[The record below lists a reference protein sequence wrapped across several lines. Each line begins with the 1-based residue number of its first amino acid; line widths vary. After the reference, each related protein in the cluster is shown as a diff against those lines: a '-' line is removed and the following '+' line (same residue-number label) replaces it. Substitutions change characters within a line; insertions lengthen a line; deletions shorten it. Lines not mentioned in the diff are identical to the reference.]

1 MLAKEEGHFLRG
13 WIEVPEHLL
22 DMIEPGVGFVIVPSP
37 NEAAHTVE
45 FLLASFCLVALA
57 MGRPDGSHAPEGYG
71 YKAPKHQ
78 QSYQVNLT
86 FFRGVRPFD
95 YSYVVKDAYQNLDFG
110 HKSTS
115 DGKVVTGDYHVLL
128 PDGHNQTVVYTAD
141 HNGYRAQVAYH
152 GEARYP
158 EAKPYA
164 PAPSY
169 DAPRPTYKG
178 PAPVY
183 GTQASTY

>member
-1 MLAKEEGHFLRG
+1 MCSKVLF
-13 WIEVPEHLL
+13 
-22 DMIEPGVGFVIVPSP
+22 
-37 NEAAHTVE
+37 
-45 FLLASFCLVALA
+45 ASFCLVALA

-78 QSYQVNLT
+78 QSYEK
-86 FFRGVRPFD
+86 GMPFD
-95 YSYVVKDAYQNLDFG
+95 FNYVVKDDYQNLDFG
-110 HKSTS
+110 HKSNS

-128 PDGHNQTVVYTAD
+128 PDGRVQIVTYTAGGY
-141 HNGYRAQVAYH
+141 NGYQAQVAYQ
-152 GEARYP
+152 G

-169 DAPRPTYKG
+169 GAPKPTYGAPAPTYKE

-183 GTQASTY
+183 GTPAPTY

>member
-1 MLAKEEGHFLRG
+1 MCSK
-13 WIEVPEHLL
+13 V
-22 DMIEPGVGFVIVPSP
+22 
-37 NEAAHTVE
+37 
-45 FLLASFCLVALA
+45 LLASFCLVAVV
-57 MGRPDGSHAPEGYG
+57 MGRPDGSHAPGGYG
-71 YKAPKHQ
+71 YAAPKHQ
-78 QSYQVNLT
+78 QSYEE
-86 FFRGVRPFD
+86 GRPFD

-128 PDGHNQTVVYTAD
+128 PDGRNQTVVYTAD
-141 HNGYRAQVAYH
+141 GYNGYQAQVAYH

-158 EAKPYA
+158 EVKPYA

-169 DAPRPTYKG
+169 GAPAPSYGAPKPTYKE

-183 GTQASTY
+183 GIPAPIY

>member
-1 MLAKEEGHFLRG
+1 MCSK
-13 WIEVPEHLL
+13 VLL
-22 DMIEPGVGFVIVPSP
+22 
-37 NEAAHTVE
+37 T
-45 FLLASFCLVALA
+45 SFCLVALA
-57 MGRPDGSHAPEGYG
+57 MGRPDGSHAPDGYG

-78 QSYQVNLT
+78 QSYQE
-86 FFRGVRPFD
+86 GRPFD

-115 DGKVVTGDYHVLL
+115 DRKVVTGDYHVLL
-128 PDGHNQTVVYTAD
+128 PDGRNQTVVYTAD

-169 DAPRPTYKG
+169 GAHKPTYKG

-183 GTQASTY
+183 GSQAPTY

>member
-1 MLAKEEGHFLRG
+1 MYTK
-13 WIEVPEHLL
+13 
-22 DMIEPGVGFVIVPSP
+22 VII
-37 NEAAHTVE
+37 
-45 FLLASFCLVALA
+45 ASCCIVALA
-57 MGRPDGSHAPEGYG
+57 IGRPDGTPAHPGGYG
-71 YKAPKHQ
+71 YESPKHQ
-78 QSYQVNLT
+78 PSYGHQET
-86 FFRGVRPFD
+86 YEKGMPFD

-128 PDGHNQTVVYTAD
+128 PDGRNQTVVYTAGY
-141 HNGYRAQVAYH
+141 NGYRAQVAYH

-169 DAPRPTYKG
+169 GAPKPAYKA

-183 GTQASTY
+183 GAPAPTYEEPIALYGAPEY

>member
-1 MLAKEEGHFLRG
+1 MSSKVLF
-13 WIEVPEHLL
+13 
-22 DMIEPGVGFVIVPSP
+22 
-37 NEAAHTVE
+37 
-45 FLLASFCLVALA
+45 ASFCLVAVA
-57 MGRPDGSHAPEGYG
+57 MGRPDGSHAPAGYG
-71 YKAPKHQ
+71 YDTPKHH
-78 QSYQVNLT
+78 QSYEK
-86 FFRGVRPFD
+86 GRPFD

-128 PDGHNQTVVYTAD
+128 PDGRNQTVVYTAD

-169 DAPRPTYKG
+169 GAHKPTYGAPAPTYKE
-178 PAPVY
+178 PTPVY
-183 GTQASTY
+183 GAPAPSY